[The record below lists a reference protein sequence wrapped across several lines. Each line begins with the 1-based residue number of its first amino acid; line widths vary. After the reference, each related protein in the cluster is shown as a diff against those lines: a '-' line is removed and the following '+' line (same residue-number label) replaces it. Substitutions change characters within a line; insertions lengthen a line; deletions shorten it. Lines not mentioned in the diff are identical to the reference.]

1 MNDFYES
8 ATRFRETNLRQLYLR
23 RFQHSPRKEEIIDRL
38 RTYDH
43 LANVLWRL
51 AHLKSSAHF
60 LKRDPDNI
68 PATGGTNWQKYLPPR
83 FQRIMFF
90 PELWSDA
97 EKAEWGKA
105 AVINALK

>member
-1 MNDFYES
+1 
-8 ATRFRETNLRQLYLR
+8 
-23 RFQHSPRKEEIIDRL
+23 
-38 RTYDH
+38 
-43 LANVLWRL
+43 
-51 AHLKSSAHF
+51 